1 MRRPLIAGLT
11 GALAA
16 GAVAATL
23 STASSHREAPSI
35 ALDPTAD
42 NTDVYAFHDDDRGLA
57 EVRKI
62 ALCFPEAFEKISWGR
77 PVFCAPK
84 MFVMYGGSAKTDTK
98 GEYVH
103 YPNSIL
109 VKVDDSD
116 RKALEQDRR
125 FFFPAYMGPF
135 GWLGLDFTAR
145 KKVDWDEVRELVD
158 ASFRL
163 IAPKKLI
170 KQLDE
175 V

>member
-1 MRRPLIAGLT
+1 MPHPIMFG
-11 GALAA
+11 
-16 GAVAATL
+16 
-23 STASSHREAPSI
+23 
-35 ALDPTAD
+35 
-42 NTDVYAFHDDDRGLA
+42 DDDPGLA

-62 ALCFPEAFEKISWGR
+62 CLGFPEAFEKISWGR

-84 MFVMYGGSAKTDTK
+84 MFVMYGGSAKTSPGRSAPAHRTTDRR
-98 GEYVH
+98 GEYLQ
-103 YPNSIL
+103 YPYSIL
-109 VKVDDSD
+109 VKVDESD
-116 RKALEQDRR
+116 RKALEQDSR

-145 KKVDWDEVRELVD
+145 KRIDWDEVRELVD

-163 IAPKKLI
+163 IAPKTLI